1 MGGRCGAEDLDS
13 GATQD
18 KPVNRLGAHF
28 ESNPDPNQQRRGQ
41 FQNAIAKASYYTP
54 PQNPPGEARERNPG
68 LPLDSRGQQQ
78 YQRNSVQSGQPIPPS
93 NSMTSRIKNVAY
105 GSNRQQGNSFGI
117 NSNPP
122 QSNSNGQSIRDGYL
136 PLYDCSVQFI
146 NDIELP
152 ALESGQIKELFVKE
166 GDAVKAEMVVGQMDD
181 ALFKSMLE
189 QAELKLAIANQKA
202 NDDTSLAAAEN
213 EIGLAQEEY
222 NRTRSLA
229 AKGSKPQSE
238 LEQARFRW
246 RLAMLKKI
254 AAQNEK
260 DNALGES
267 KIEMS
272 RMKEVQE
279 RIRRH
284 RLTTNFDGYIIKIE
298 RDALEWVNAGETVMR
313 VARMDR
319 LWVQGIVN
327 SNDVNPHELM
337 NRPVTITLKLARG
350 ESTDFEGKIVN
361 VGLERSSN
369 VTYMV
374 KAEVQ
379 NRPIGGHWVLQPEC
393 TVEMRIK
400 LDELQPNTASFQSP
414 PGVTDR

>member
-1 MGGRCGAEDLDS
+1 
-13 GATQD
+13 
-18 KPVNRLGAHF
+18 
-28 ESNPDPNQQRRGQ
+28 
-41 FQNAIAKASYYTP
+41 
-54 PQNPPGEARERNPG
+54 
-68 LPLDSRGQQQ
+68 
-78 YQRNSVQSGQPIPPS
+78 
-93 NSMTSRIKNVAY
+93 
-105 GSNRQQGNSFGI
+105 
-117 NSNPP
+117 
-122 QSNSNGQSIRDGYL
+122 
-136 PLYDCSVQFI
+136 
-146 NDIELP
+146 
-152 ALESGQIKELFVKE
+152 
-166 GDAVKAEMVVGQMDD
+166 
-181 ALFKSMLE
+181 
-189 QAELKLAIANQKA
+189 
-202 NDDTSLAAAEN
+202 
-213 EIGLAQEEY
+213 
-222 NRTRSLA
+222 
-229 AKGSKPQSE
+229 
-238 LEQARFRW
+238 
-246 RLAMLKKI
+246 
-254 AAQNEK
+254 
-260 DNALGES
+260 
-267 KIEMS
+267 MS